1 MRGAKGSRKI
11 LLGLVCRWVR
21 SYNSSMELGL
31 SAEQAELLQRVLTEY
46 ISDLRMEVGG
56 TDSFK
61 YRQMLKQDEE
71 SLKALLSHLESAIQS
86 SRSS

>member
-1 MRGAKGSRKI
+1 
-11 LLGLVCRWVR
+11 
-21 SYNSSMELGL
+21 MELGL